1 MKLTIRKITTFALL
15 IALGV
20 ILSIVDS
27 FIPGFVP
34 GMKLG
39 LANIVI
45 LMALYSYGFIDAFL
59 INILRVFLASLL
71 RGNIFT
77 MGFFMS
83 LVGAIFSLII
93 MGLLKRFV
101 PKLHIVGV
109 SVIGSLIHSI
119 GQIIVGYIYLNTI
132 NIFYYLPILACT
144 SILTGIFIG
153 LSALYLNKLN
163 LLKNS

>member
-83 LVGAIFSLII
+83 LVGAISSLII

-101 PKLHIVGV
+101 PKLRIVGV
-109 SVIGSLIHSI
+109 SVIGSLIHSL